1 MDIKRALRNAVS
13 TGQVYIGSSQT
24 KKSVS
29 KGKSKLVI
37 VSKNCPKKEL
47 AELADSSSVPVYSF
61 DGTNVELGAACGK
74 PFSIS
79 MLSVQSAGDS
89 DILALRKE
97 IMAKKSA
104 GKKVVKKKTA
114 PKTKKATK

>member
-13 TGQVYIGSSQT
+13 TGQVFIGSSQT
-24 KKSVS
+24 KKSVT
-29 KGKSKLVI
+29 KGKAKLVI
-37 VSKNCPKKEL
+37 VSRNCPMKEVATL
-47 AELADSSSVPVYSF
+47 TQDSPVPVYTF
-61 DGTNVELGAACGK
+61 AGTNVELGAACGK

-79 MLSVQSAGDS
+79 MLSIHSAGDS

-104 GKKVVKKKTA
+104 GKKVVKKKTPA
-114 PKTKKATK
+114 KTKK

>member
-24 KKSVS
+24 RRSVT
-29 KGKSKLVI
+29 KGKAKLVI
-37 VSKNCPKKEL
+37 VSKNCPKKEVVQL
-47 AELADSSSVPVYSF
+47 TQESTVPVYTF
-61 DGTNVELGAACGK
+61 AGTNVELGAACGK

-79 MLSVQSAGDS
+79 MLSIQTAGDS

-97 IMAKKSA
+97 IMARKSA
-104 GKKVVKKKTA
+104 GKKVVKKKTPA
-114 PKTKKATK
+114 KTKKK

>member
-13 TGQVYIGSSQT
+13 TGQVHIGSSQT

-47 AELADSSSVPVYSF
+47 TELTESSSVPVYSF
-61 DGTNVELGAACGK
+61 DGKNVELGAACGK

-79 MLSVQSAGDS
+79 MLSVPTAGDS

-104 GKKVVKKKTA
+104 GKKVVKSPKKKTPA
-114 PKTKKATK
+114 KAK